1 MTDLGKS
8 TYEGEK
14 DIAVQKDLY
23 AAVMEALTEII
34 RSLNPNYSSNIDIQ
48 KGQGLTVERKSKNLT
63 VSDVLE
69 VQKKPEPIPT
79 EQPKEPAIKT
89 LYGGGVNNLT
99 PDDIKA
105 IAAIMGAQKGHT
117 VVGGEGLIIK
127 YNGQPLFETDEK
139 GKIMIHTAVS
149 PEIKAKLSALHAGQP
164 NPTPVPPTRQDV
176 SPIATPSQMSNLV
189 GNAFANL
196 VNSLPVVGVPT
207 NQPNVENNP
216 EVAKPSAVTLPPDFS
231 TGREQGID
239 RDDPSQEP
247 LRENP
252 EVVAAVTFEENKPDL
267 PQSAQP
273 NVATSHQAETAESI
287 SWGRSIINTASDY
300 IVERAKKDSQVTAE
314 AVGQV
319 FSNLAASIVAN
330 MNAQGLPIITNAISG
345 QYRGVM
351 SRLTTNT
358 EPERDKKL
366 DNYMD
371 SVVDM
376 FNELQQ
382 DDPNIGISASNAIMA
397 DPEPQPQVVQKP
409 VKIPASSIEDALLFM
424 SARDDGAKAQDGK
437 GYNADDTGIGKR
449 LATQINQGE
458 PLDKVQAKEALEML
472 KKYKRQL
479 SEGEIRLPTWK
490 SVQGQYLEPTQTP
503 AKIEAKPE
511 VSQEVAPTSKPA
523 LNIPPPPAN
532 LSPVQRGEYYKNA
545 VKENLGDR
553 PSVSQETSFVP
564 MELPAGF
571 TTENSV
577 PQAEIAT
584 PPAVD
589 QQAIFAKQ
597 QEILNNTESIKQQKS
612 ILKAAFDV
620 YTQNKPAENNAT
632 IKSGRNELELPTGA
646 KFVNQIDDRGINYL
660 SLERD
665 GASILLGR
673 VALPGT
679 YTPANNIM
687 AGLTELRQLRVYLS
701 EDYKINPEPVNS
713 VSIQAPEAVQLT
725 TPNPKPPTI
734 KVEIEAPTIK
744 VETEPM
750 TIEVEKAPA
759 ISRGGR

>member
-1 MTDLGKS
+1 
-8 TYEGEK
+8 
-14 DIAVQKDLY
+14 
-23 AAVMEALTEII
+23 
-34 RSLNPNYSSNIDIQ
+34 
-48 KGQGLTVERKSKNLT
+48 
-63 VSDVLE
+63 
-69 VQKKPEPIPT
+69 
-79 EQPKEPAIKT
+79 
-89 LYGGGVNNLT
+89 
-99 PDDIKA
+99 
-105 IAAIMGAQKGHT
+105 MGAQKGHT

-149 PEIKAKLSALHAGQP
+149 PEIKAKLADLQAGQP
-164 NPTPVPPTRQDV
+164 NPIPVSPIRQDV
-176 SPIATPSQMSNLV
+176 VPMTASSKMSDLV
-189 GNAFANL
+189 GNAFVNL
-196 VNSLPVVGVPT
+196 VNSLPVVRVPPT
-207 NQPNVENNP
+207 QQNVENES
-216 EVAKPSAVTLPPDFS
+216 EVAQPVVNSSTVTLPPNFS
-231 TGREQGID
+231 TGKEQAVD
-239 RDDPSQEP
+239 HDDPVQESS
-247 LRENP
+247 RENP
-252 EVVAAVTFEENKPDL
+252 EVAVAVTLEENKPDL
-267 PQSAQP
+267 SQSAQP
-273 NVATSHQAETAESI
+273 SVAASHQAETAESI

-300 IVERAKKDSQVTAE
+300 IVDRAKKDSQVTAE

-358 EPERDKKL
+358 ETERDKKL

-545 VKENLGDR
+545 VEENLGDR
-553 PSVSQETSFVP
+553 QPVSPETSFVP
-564 MELPAGF
+564 VELPAGF
-571 TTENSV
+571 TTENSAS
-577 PQAEIAT
+577 QEET
-584 PPAVD
+584 AVD
-589 QQAIFAKQ
+589 QQAVFAKQ
-597 QEILNNTESIKQQKS
+597 QEKLDNMGSLKQQKS

-620 YTQNKPAENNAT
+620 YTYNQPAENSAT

-660 SLERD
+660 SVERD

-673 VALPGT
+673 VALPGV
-679 YTPANNIM
+679 YTPASNIM

-701 EDYKINPEPVNS
+701 EDYKINPEPVNN
-713 VSIQAPEAVQLT
+713 VSIKAPEAVQLT
-725 TPNPKPPTI
+725 TPMVASSAPQPPTI
-734 KVEIEAPTIK
+734 KVQTEAPTIK

-750 TIEVEKAPA
+750 TIEVQKAPA

>member
-34 RSLNPNYSSNIDIQ
+34 RSLNPNFNSNIDIQ

-63 VSDVLE
+63 VADVIE
-69 VQKKPEPIPT
+69 VQKKPSPEPIPT

-149 PEIKAKLSALHAGQP
+149 PEIKAKLSALQAGQP
-164 NPTPVPPTRQDV
+164 NPIPVIRQDV
-176 SPIATPSQMSNLV
+176 SPMATPSQMSNFV

-207 NQPNVENNP
+207 NHQSVENEP
-216 EVAKPSAVTLPPDFS
+216 EVAKPSAVTLPPNFS
-231 TGREQGID
+231 TGREQAID

-247 LRENP
+247 SRENP
-252 EVVAAVTFEENKPDL
+252 EVAVAVPFEENKPDL

-273 NVATSHQAETAESI
+273 NVAISDQAETAESI
-287 SWGRSIINTASDY
+287 SWGRSIINNASDY
-300 IVERAKKDSQVTAE
+300 IVDRAKKDSQVTAE

-345 QYRGVM
+345 QYKGVM
-351 SRLTTNT
+351 SRLTTST

-382 DDPNIGISASNAIMA
+382 DDPNIGISASNGIMA
-397 DPEPQPQVVQKP
+397 DPKPQPQAVQKP

-437 GYNADDTGIGKR
+437 GYNADDTGMGKR
-449 LATQINQGE
+449 LAAQISRGE
-458 PLDKVQAKEALEML
+458 PLDKIQAKEALDAL
-472 KKYKRQL
+472 RKYKGQL
-479 SEGEIRLPTWK
+479 SEGGIKLPTWK
-490 SVQGQYLEPTQTP
+490 SVQGQYEYLEPAQIP
-503 AKIEAKPE
+503 AKIEKDPE
-511 VSQEVAPTSKPA
+511 VSPSQEVAPVSKPS

-532 LSPVQRGEYYKNA
+532 LSPVQRNEYYKNA

-553 PSVSQETSFVP
+553 QPAPPETSFVP
-564 MELPAGF
+564 VELPAGF
-571 TTENSV
+571 TT
-577 PQAEIAT
+577 QAET
-584 PPAVD
+584 SPAVD

-597 QEILNNTESIKQQKS
+597 QEKLDATESTKQQKS

-620 YTQNKPAENNAT
+620 YTQNKPAESNAT
-632 IKSGRNELELPTGA
+632 IKSGRNELDLPTGA

-679 YTPANNIM
+679 YTPANSIM

-734 KVEIEAPTIK
+734 KVETEAPTIK

-750 TIEVEKAPA
+750 NIEVEKAPA